1 MDEVPEDQRAPLMA
15 AYSERF
21 GKMPTAS
28 GVLRALP
35 NPADHAIFVIKT
47 WNNRIDGFQMSLNQN
62 LVDTARPFTI

>member
-1 MDEVPEDQRAPLMA
+1 MRSRRASALPSWRP
-15 AYSERF
+15 SERF
-21 GKMPTAS
+21 GKMPTVS

-35 NPADHAIFVIKT
+35 NPADHPIFVIKT